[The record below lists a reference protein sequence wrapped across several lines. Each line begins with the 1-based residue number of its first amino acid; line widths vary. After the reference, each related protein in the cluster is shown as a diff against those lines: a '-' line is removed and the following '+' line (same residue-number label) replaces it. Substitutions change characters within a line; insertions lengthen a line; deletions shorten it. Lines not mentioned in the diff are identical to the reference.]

1 MIICNEAFNIYDP
14 PNITLINQYGG
25 YNISYPRLAFIDG
38 EWDPWL
44 PATPHAF
51 DYGAKD
57 RVSTSSE
64 PFILI
69 ANAVHHWDE
78 NGLFLNETTTV
89 LPPAPVADTQRAEV
103 QFVKE
108 WMLEW
113 ALHSSAVECRS
124 HGCSGELQHPLFDGE
139 M

>member
-1 MIICNEAFNIYDP
+1 MIICNEAFEIYNP
-14 PNITLINQYGG
+14 PNTTLINQYGG
-25 YNISYPRLAFIDG
+25 YNISYSRLAFIDG

-51 DYGAKD
+51 EYGAKE

-78 NGLFLNETTTV
+78 NGLFSNETTST
-89 LPPAPVADTQRAEV
+89 LPPGPVADTQRAEL

-108 WMLEW
+108 WMQEW
-113 ALHSSAVECRS
+113 KLNGHTNECS
-124 HGCSGELQHPLFDGE
+124 IYGCSEELQHPLFDVDG
-139 M
+139 